1 MGGEQEGLL
10 GSWSQPGCSGNNWEP
25 LCPLIT
31 CPHSLNQHL
40 WNVLKSFWVV
50 LRHMG
55 GLATVWFVAS
65 PGLGNMGHLSQAAW
79 GGCCL
84 SAPENHS
91 PRGTMVGHWDRGLAP
106 SCTSNRFGVVQPPWK
121 TVCWFLKKLNT
132 GSAVTQQVHTPGCV
146 AKGSG
151 SETQTNTCM

>member
-65 PGLGNMGHLSQAAW
+65 PGLGNMGHLSQAA
-79 GGCCL
+79 
-84 SAPENHS
+84 
-91 PRGTMVGHWDRGLAP
+91 
-106 SCTSNRFGVVQPPWK
+106 
-121 TVCWFLKKLNT
+121 
-132 GSAVTQQVHTPGCV
+132 
-146 AKGSG
+146 
-151 SETQTNTCM
+151 